1 MKKSSS
7 QLNIGGSSSGDGSTT
22 IIPMD
27 VSYDTLKE
35 EIKKYGYLK
44 KLGGKGISKNWRKRF
59 FLLTN
64 SGILY
69 YFKHRT
75 SSEPVG
81 AVDLSEYT
89 KIYKDKTKKRNYFLL
104 VNENKPEQRVFH
116 LISDSEQ
123 DMNTWISDITEFFE
137 DDVSD
142 LKNQLN
148 KLSLQKKEKMDTL
161 RRNVIKSKRVEE
173 YELDKVQL
181 VFKGERLSLLF
192 KDPLRNSPTVGSQ
205 STLESTLLNTTLK
218 SQQQNDNTTISF
230 SPLSNHNTNNNND
243 VEHDENDDLNI
254 INYDDGG
261 GDLGEED
268 DEDEN

>member
-7 QLNIGGSSSGDGSTT
+7 QLNIGGASSNGEGSS
-22 IIPMD
+22 IIAMD
-27 VSYDTLKE
+27 VSYDTLTE
-35 EIKKYGYLK
+35 QIKKYGYLK

-59 FLLTN
+59 FILTN

-75 SSEPVG
+75 SSEAVG
-81 AVDLSEYT
+81 AVDLAEYT

-116 LISDSEQ
+116 LISESEQ
-123 DMNTWISDITEFFE
+123 EMGSWISDITEFFE

-148 KLSLQKKEKMDTL
+148 MLSIQKREKIDTL
-161 RRNVIKSKRVEE
+161 KRNVIKSKRVEE

-192 KDPLRNSPTVGSQ
+192 KNSPTTGSVNTNGN
-205 STLESTLLNTTLK
+205 TLESTLLHSSSTPL
-218 SQQQNDNTTISF
+218 DNNNSDNNI
-230 SPLSNHNTNNNND
+230 TNNNGN
-243 VEHDENDDLNI
+243 DENDDLNI
-254 INYDDGG
+254 INYDDDVGG
-261 GDLGEED
+261 GDED
-268 DEDEN
+268 DEDDDN